1 MKSAT
6 ITTKFNEVPEGP
18 GTRWNKMGV
27 DGTEQDKRS
36 KKANKARDM
45 GGDVPR
51 VSWERKDDQRYP
63 PNHPAS

>member
-1 MKSAT
+1 
-6 ITTKFNEVPEGP
+6 
-18 GTRWNKMGV
+18 MGV

-51 VSWERKDDQRYP
+51 VSWERKDDQRVVRGEW
-63 PNHPAS
+63 NSQDDLSQQTQTDTRSSA

>member
-1 MKSAT
+1 
-6 ITTKFNEVPEGP
+6 
-18 GTRWNKMGV
+18 MGV

-51 VSWERKDDQRYP
+51 VSWERKDDQRVVRGEW
-63 PNHPAS
+63 NSQDDLSQQTQTDTRSNA

>member
-1 MKSAT
+1 
-6 ITTKFNEVPEGP
+6 
-18 GTRWNKMGV
+18 MGV

-51 VSWERKDDQRYP
+51 VSWERKDDQSVVRVEW
-63 PNHPAS
+63 NSQDDLSQQTQTDTRSSA

>member
-1 MKSAT
+1 
-6 ITTKFNEVPEGP
+6 
-18 GTRWNKMGV
+18 MGV

-51 VSWERKDDQRYP
+51 VSWERKDDQ
-63 PNHPAS
+63 SVVLG